1 LYNKISGE
9 YNSISEINSGLVA
22 GLMQLVYFKW
32 VRKTMVIEA
41 WVIVIVILVGFVVM
55 KMVVVLDEER

>member
-1 LYNKISGE
+1 
-9 YNSISEINSGLVA
+9 
-22 GLMQLVYFKW
+22 
-32 VRKTMVIEA
+32 MVIEA